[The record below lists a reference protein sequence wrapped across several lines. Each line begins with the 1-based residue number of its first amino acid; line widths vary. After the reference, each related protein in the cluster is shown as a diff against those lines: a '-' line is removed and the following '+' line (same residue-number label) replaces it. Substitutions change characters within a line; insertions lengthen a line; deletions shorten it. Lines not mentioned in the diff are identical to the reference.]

1 MCGRELVGRWQDVLG
16 NVVKYTG
23 ILSKEA
29 DVEDLLWVAKPEV
42 LKLRIESC
50 VFRTE
55 IRDAE
60 AC

>member
-1 MCGRELVGRWQDVLG
+1 MRGRELIGRWQNVLG
-16 NVVKYTG
+16 NIVKYTG

-29 DVEDLLWVAKPEV
+29 DVEDLLWVAKPEM

-50 VFRTE
+50 VFGTE
-55 IRDAE
+55 IRNAE